1 MLATLVDNLRRTKAE
16 FARDTE
22 YLKESVLEEEVDD
35 CMEIAESLY
44 FSETAEEVK
53 EAAEWAD
60 RIKVDTAEDLKNDEE
75 EIERILESTEDI
87 TFDEMINLDEITVL

>member
-1 MLATLVDNLRRTKAE
+1 
-16 FARDTE
+16 
-22 YLKESVLEEEVDD
+22 
-35 CMEIAESLY
+35 MEIAESLY